1 MAVASFLKWI
11 ITEDFKV
18 KKGMIMIRNKIQ
30 VGIIGTGFIGTAHIE
45 ALRRLPNIEVIALA
59 DTDQQTADQKASHL
73 GVLKAYG
80 DYTELLKLD
89 SIESVHICTPNCLH
103 FSMTKKAIEAGK
115 HVICEKP
122 LTVSLEEGKELVNL
136 AEEKGVANAVHFN
149 IRYYPLVQNLQ
160 QLIKAEKLG
169 HIFAIHGSYLQ
180 DWLFY
185 QNDYNWRLDSEL
197 SGTSRAVADIG
208 SHWLD
213 CIEFVSGLR
222 IVEVFA
228 DFGTFYPIRKK
239 PKKDVETY
247 SNKVLKLEDY
257 EDIKINTEDYAS
269 VLLHF
274 NNGAHGVT
282 TINQVAAGRKNRLFF
297 EIDGSKEAV
306 AWDSEIPNQM
316 WIGKRESANQILMKD
331 PSLMEKSAQIFSS
344 FPGGHQEGFPDTS
357 KHLFREFYNYIANG
371 GYIKK
376 EKPSFPTFKDGLREI
391 RLCDAILKSY
401 QTSAWVSV
409 GEV

>member
-1 MAVASFLKWI
+1 VI
-11 ITEDFKV
+11 I
-18 KKGMIMIRNKIQ
+18 IRNKIQ
-30 VGIIGTGFIGTAHIE
+30 VGIIGTGFIGPAHIE
-45 ALRRLPNIEVIALA
+45 ALRRLPNVEVVALA
-59 DTDQQTADQKASHL
+59 DIDQQTADQKADQL
-73 GVLKAYG
+73 GVPRAYG
-80 DYTELLKLD
+80 DYTKLLKLD
-89 SIESVHICTPNCLH
+89 SIESVHICTPNFLH
-103 FSMTKKAIEAGK
+103 FPMVKKAIEAGK

-122 LTVSLEEGKELVNL
+122 LAISFEEGKELVEL
-136 AEEKGVANAVHFN
+136 AEKKGVANAVHFN
-149 IRYYPLVQNLQ
+149 IRYYPLVQNLR
-160 QLIKAEKLG
+160 QLIKAGKLRQ
-169 HIFAIHGSYLQ
+169 IFAIHGSYLQ

-197 SGTSRAVADIG
+197 GGSSRAVADIG

-222 IVEVFA
+222 VVEVCA

-239 PKKDVETY
+239 PKKDIETY
-247 SNKVLKLEDY
+247 SGKVLKLEDY

-274 NNGAHGVT
+274 DNGAHGVM

-297 EIDGSKEAV
+297 EIDGSKEAI

-331 PSLMEKSAQIFSS
+331 PSLMEESARVFSS

-357 KHLFREFYNYIANG
+357 KHLFREFYTYIANG
-371 GYIKK
+371 SHAKK
-376 EKPSFPTFKDGLREI
+376 EKPLFPTFKDGLREI
-391 RLCDAILKSY
+391 QLCDAILESY
-401 QTSAWVSV
+401 RTSTWVPV
-409 GEV
+409 REA